1 VSDGV
6 DELVAFDTGTLC
18 ETGATPFA
26 PGLRPVW
33 ACGRIAG
40 RALTVECPS
49 GQNLMLHRAVA
60 RAEPGDVIVARCPD
74 AHYGYWG
81 EVLAAAALAAGV
93 RGLVIDGSVRD
104 VESIREARFPVFAA
118 GTALPGTGK
127 RPDGSVGEPIEVRG
141 APVRR
146 GDVVVAD
153 DSGVVTMRPDAVAG
167 VLERAR
173 ARSEKERGLIERL
186 RLGETTLDLLGLDA
200 G

>member
-1 VSDGV
+1 VTGGFE
-6 DELVAFDTGTLC
+6 ELATFDTGTLC

-33 ACGRIAG
+33 ACGRLVG
-40 RALTVECPS
+40 RALPVECRS

-60 RAEPGDVIVARCPD
+60 AAEPGDVIVARCPD
-74 AHYGYWG
+74 AAFGYWG
-81 EVLAAAALAAGV
+81 EVLAVAALAAGV

-104 VESIREARFPVFAA
+104 VESIREAGFPVFAA

-127 RPDGSVGEPIEVRG
+127 LAQGSVGVAIEVRG
-141 APVRR
+141 APVAR

-153 DSGVVTMRPDAVAG
+153 ESGVVVMRADAVAG

-173 ARSEKERGLIERL
+173 ARSELERGLMARL
-186 RLGETTLDLLGLDA
+186 RKGEKTLDLLGLDA